1 MPYASRYSGG
11 FALLDSFKIPRP
23 CAFKSFN
30 LTSVDYYRGQNAMP
44 YDIRQNND
52 AAYVLNLMSEPK
64 LVNIDG
70 TNATMV
76 KYNNRTAMFAIQTDR
91 EEDVHVSQVQ
101 LRDCNALERLLE
113 LNLYIRVIANTYPSP
128 VTDIQTSFALD
139 VGDVLSYRIPELID
153 AEGNDVP

>member
-1 MPYASRYSGG
+1 
-11 FALLDSFKIPRP
+11 
-23 CAFKSFN
+23 
-30 LTSVDYYRGQNAMP
+30 
-44 YDIRQNND
+44 
-52 AAYVLNLMSEPK
+52 
-64 LVNIDG
+64 
-70 TNATMV
+70 
-76 KYNNRTAMFAIQTDR
+76 
-91 EEDVHVSQVQ
+91 VSQVQ